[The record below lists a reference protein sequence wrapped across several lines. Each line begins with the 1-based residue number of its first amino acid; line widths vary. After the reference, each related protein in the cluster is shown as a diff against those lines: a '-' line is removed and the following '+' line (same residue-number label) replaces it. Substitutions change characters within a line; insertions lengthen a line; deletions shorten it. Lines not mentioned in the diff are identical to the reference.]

1 EFYLNQ
7 FPRGFSETNYNI
19 RREPAEFKDNTN
31 EASNIQIIQQ
41 QQKEK
46 SFTKRRFGDNNTLQ
60 NESNNNW
67 QGYEIDLL
75 IQYIS
80 DNFNEYK
87 KGNKTKLFN
96 EMSANLLKNKEPAA
110 IKSKLSRMIKTY
122 SEVKKHNEQ
131 TGVERKDW
139 EWFDKMDCIFGIR
152 ENISPSFITNR
163 FTDTENE
170 EPLNNESKPVKK
182 LKKNNVDA
190 IATAITMMSETRER
204 VWDKKIELE
213 KEKMAIELNKLE

>member
-41 QQKEK
+41 QQKENTFNKKK

-122 SEVKKHNEQ
+122 
-131 TGVERKDW
+131 
-139 EWFDKMDCIFGIR
+139 
-152 ENISPSFITNR
+152 
-163 FTDTENE
+163 
-170 EPLNNESKPVKK
+170 
-182 LKKNNVDA
+182 
-190 IATAITMMSETRER
+190 
-204 VWDKKIELE
+204 
-213 KEKMAIELNKLE
+213 